1 MAEPPALVQVPPA
14 GLPPEE
20 ASGRLCR
27 LAPPRIDGPLEQL
40 GAERILV
47 TGAAGSIG
55 TAAQRAL
62 GSAGIEP
69 LITDLRG
76 LDGSRP
82 LDVRDSQAIED
93 ALGGYRPTL
102 VLHLAGAKSAPVAET
117 DVHSALE
124 VNAWGTATLVAAAGR
139 AGARVVTAST
149 CKACDPETVYGATKL
164 LAERLTIA
172 AGGSVARFY
181 NVVESS
187 GNVFETWRV
196 LPPDEPLPVTPCSR
210 YLISLADAT
219 ALLLW
224 AAVLRPGRYT
234 IDPGEAWTIAQI
246 AAELYPGRPQREIL
260 PRRGDRTVEPRCARS
275 ETIHPFRGRIER
287 IVNRHDL
294 IVGETGFPHE
304 PPS

>member
-1 MAEPPALVQVPPA
+1 MVEPPALVKVSPGA
-14 GLPPEE
+14 LTLEE
-20 ASGRLCR
+20 ASARLCR
-27 LAPPRIDGPLEQL
+27 LPRPPLDEPLERL
-40 GAERILV
+40 EAERILV

-62 GSAGIEP
+62 GSAGIDP
-69 LITDLRG
+69 LVTDLPG

-82 LDVRDSQAIED
+82 LDVRDRQAIED
-93 ALGGYRPTL
+93 ALASFRPSL
-102 VLHLAGAKSAPVAET
+102 VFHLAGAKSAPAAET

-149 CKACDPETVYGATKL
+149 CKSCDPETVYGATKL

-187 GNVFETWRV
+187 GNVFETWRA
-196 LPPDEPLPVTPCSR
+196 LPPDEPLPVAPCSR

-224 AAVLRPGRYT
+224 AAVLPPGRYT
-234 IDPGEAWTIAQI
+234 IDPGEPWTIADV
-246 AAELYPGRPQREIL
+246 AAELYPGRAQREIP
-260 PRRGDRTVEPRCARS
+260 PRRGDRLVEPRCAGS
-275 ETIHPFRGRIER
+275 ETVEPYLGRIER
-287 IVNRHDL
+287 IVNRHDA
-294 IVGETGFPHE
+294 
-304 PPS
+304 

>member
-1 MAEPPALVQVPPA
+1 MPEPPALADVSVSD
-14 GLPPEE
+14 LTLEE
-20 ASGRLCR
+20 ASARLCR
-27 LAPPRIDGPLEQL
+27 LPPPAIDEPLERL
-40 GAERILV
+40 RRERILV

-62 GSAGIEP
+62 AWTGVQP
-69 LITDLRG
+69 LVTDLPG

-82 LDVRDSQAIED
+82 LDVRDAPAIEE
-93 ALGGYRPTL
+93 ALASFRPTL
-102 VLHLAGAKSAPVAET
+102 VLHLAGAKSAPAAET
-117 DVHSALE
+117 EVHSALE

-187 GNVFETWRV
+187 GNVFETWRS

-219 ALLLW
+219 SLLLW
-224 AAVLRPGRYT
+224 TAVLPPGRYT
-234 IDPGEAWTIAQI
+234 IDPGDAWTIADVASQ
-246 AAELYPGRPQREIL
+246 LYPSRPQREIA
-260 PRRGDRTVEPRCARS
+260 PRRGDRLVEPRCAGS
-275 ETIHPFRGRIER
+275 ETVERYLGRIER
-287 IVNRHDL
+287 IVNRHDA
-294 IVGETGFPHE
+294 T
-304 PPS
+304 SA